1 MYLLKMIWKKAR
13 DVLNEVLAKKNEI
26 GKGDYILL
34 DGNKNKENPPLI
46 SSMVQNKAARY
57 RTKF

>member
-26 GKGDYILL
+26 GKGDYTPL

-57 RTKF
+57 

>member
-26 GKGDYILL
+26 GKGDYISLEFRR
-34 DGNKNKENPPLI
+34 KQK
-46 SSMVQNKAARY
+46 
-57 RTKF
+57 